1 MSETKRLKIMNGLDI
16 RCSSNSWLGRIIDYM
31 QKMPSNS
38 SSRDLAIEMLFARF
52 LPLVLD
58 RNSPSNRVIA
68 IECAIKCETWAKVI
82 RELWGLNEP
91 TPTYPTVY
99 SLPQI
104 DRGFPLPTA
113 EYGRP
118 QALDLKS
125 RERATNTPSNL
136 SSPEAEIIERKE
148 LTSKELTAKAKELEE
163 FEQMLVKTVDSS
175 SSVWSAKDK
184 LVEMQPQDESDWTE
198 AQWKMWDEYT
208 TKQENII
215 DQQLLGD
222 LADRLKGGSNQ
233 SSEGGE
239 VKG

>member
-16 RCSSNSWLGRIIDYM
+16 RCPSNSWLGRIIDYM

-68 IECAIKCETWAKVI
+68 IECATKCETWAKVI
-82 RELWGLNEP
+82 REVWGLNEP
-91 TPTYPTVY
+91 ISTYPTVY

-104 DRGFPLPTA
+104 DRALPLT
-113 EYGRP
+113 
-118 QALDLKS
+118 
-125 RERATNTPSNL
+125 
-136 SSPEAEIIERKE
+136 SSPEAEIIETKE
-148 LTSKELTAKAKELEE
+148 LRSKELTVKAKELEE
-163 FEQMLVKTVDSS
+163 FEQMLIETVESS
-175 SSVWSAKDK
+175 SSVWEAKDK

-215 DQQLLGD
+215 DQELLGD
-222 LADRLKGGSNQ
+222 LADRLKGGSDQ
-233 SSEGGE
+233 LSEGGE